1 MKKSIKMLILAL
13 GLSAALM
20 GCQGKEEAPATDAPA
35 AEAPAESPAE
45 ENAAE
50 EPAETPAEENAAE
63 ETETHAMS
71 YISAE
76 DTKAIVDGGEEKE
89 YVLLDV
95 RKAEDFEAGHTDNFS
110 SADLD
115 KAKEGDAADGK
126 ANLEKAIDEQ
136 TGGEGIG
143 DREVLLMCYSGK
155 SYAQAG
161 TDLLINELGVNPD
174 QIKTVEGGME
184 AYGKLN

>member
-20 GCQGKEEAPATDAPA
+20 GCQGKEEAPAADAPV
-35 AEAPAESPAE
+35 AEAPT
-45 ENAAE
+45 
-50 EPAETPAEENAAE
+50 ETPAEENADEAPAETPAE

-76 DTKAIVDGGEEKE
+76 DTKAIVDGGNEKD

-95 RKAEDFEAGHTDNFS
+95 RKAEDFDAGHTDNFS

-143 DREVLLMCYSGK
+143 DKEVLLMCYSGK

-174 QIKTVEGGME
+174 QIKTIEGGMK
-184 AYGKLN
+184 AYEKLN

>member
-20 GCQGKEEAPATDAPA
+20 GCQGKEEAPAADAPV
-35 AEAPAESPAE
+35 AEAPT
-45 ENAAE
+45 
-50 EPAETPAEENAAE
+50 ETPAEENTAE

-71 YISAE
+71 YISPE
-76 DTKAIVDGGEEKE
+76 DTRAIVDGGNEKD

-143 DREVLLMCYSGK
+143 DKEVLLMCYSGK

-174 QIKTVEGGME
+174 QIKTIEGGMK
-184 AYGKLN
+184 AYEKLN